1 MLVALGELGFRV
13 QLEEPGQW
21 QPDALAAYLARVVIR
36 GIPKSR

>member
-36 GIPKSR
+36 GIPKSD